1 MNLQYDPKFTV
12 FQKELVIEDLAST
25 IDNLSSRLSTAREED
40 KHDIKRSI
48 IKKEKLYFHNK
59 GEYYSPR

>member
-1 MNLQYDPKFTV
+1 MNLQYNPKFTV
-12 FQKELVIEDLAST
+12 FQKELIIKDIANT
-25 IDNLSSRLSTAREED
+25 IDNLLSRLSTAREED

-48 IKKEKLYFHNK
+48 IKKEKLYFQIK